1 MLVFLILMFLI
12 LMMLPLLRM
21 FLGLLWRLP
30 SEHLSDFLKNV
41 LTYFFFFFT
50 WKVILICKIAY
61 SFSGPSQVKNKGQK
75 LQSGSPQFSL
85 ICL

>member
-1 MLVFLILMFLI
+1 MFVI

-21 FLGLLWRLP
+21 FLGLLWRLS

-41 LTYFFFFFT
+41 LTYFFFFNLKVVLI
-50 WKVILICKIAY
+50 WKITNSV
-61 SFSGPSQVKNKGQK
+61 SGPSQVKNKGPK